1 MYYNACLADEHSYEL
16 ESQGCQ
22 STPADI
28 ASRWGLP
35 SFPWQASSSTAQP
48 SRHDSQDGSTRIRR
62 VGTSPSAAGGGR
74 RKRLDRVAEQDCR
87 RSERSLVELFALE
100 A

>member
-28 ASRWGLP
+28 PSRWGLP

-48 SRHDSQDGSTRIRR
+48 TRPHSQVGSTRIRR
-62 VGTSPSAAGGGR
+62 VGTSPSSTGGGT

-87 RSERSLVELFALE
+87 RSECFTCRVICA
-100 A
+100 